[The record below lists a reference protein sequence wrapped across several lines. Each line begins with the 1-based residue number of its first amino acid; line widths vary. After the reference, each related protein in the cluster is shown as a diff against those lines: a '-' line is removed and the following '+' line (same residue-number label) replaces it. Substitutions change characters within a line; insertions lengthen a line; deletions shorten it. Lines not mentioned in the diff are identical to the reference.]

1 MRLIEKGRSREQL
14 QYFRPMESPVRAS
27 DREIDPDALAAF
39 TFQVWNYKQGQMVS
53 LMIQL
58 GDRLGL
64 YGALDGAGPVS
75 ADELSA
81 RTGLHPRWLLEW
93 LRGQAAARLVE
104 HHSGDRFELTPE
116 AALVLARADEVTFAA
131 AAFDEERPA
140 DYVDRLSGA
149 FRSGIGLTYD
159 DLGRGCA
166 HHVERMLGPV
176 TRALLV
182 PVVIPALDGVQAKLE
197 GGAMVA
203 DVGCGAGLALEL
215 LAQAF
220 PQSQFHGY
228 DLSRHA
234 IETAR
239 DRMTRAGLVNVEFH
253 HDRAEDISHD
263 LSFDLVLTFDCMHD
277 MTRPDR
283 AIDAIRRSLKPD
295 GTWLIKDI
303 RSAPDFADN
312 LKNPML
318 ALMYASSVA
327 TCMSSAMSEPDGL
340 GLGTLGF
347 NAEVAEAMVR
357 AGGFT
362 GFRVHDFPDKANL
375 YYEVRI

>member
-1 MRLIEKGRSREQL
+1 
-14 QYFRPMESPVRAS
+14 MEPTVIGP
-27 DREIDPDALAAF
+27 DRDVDPDALAAI

-64 YGALDGAGPVS
+64 YAALDGAGPTTV
-75 ADELSA
+75 DELA
-81 RTGLHPRWLLEW
+81 TRTGLHARWLLEW

-104 HHSGDRFELTPE
+104 RHPDDRYELTPE
-116 AALVLARADEVTFAA
+116 AAMVLARADEVTFAA
-131 AAFDEERPA
+131 AAFDEERPG
-140 DYVDRLSGA
+140 DYIDRLSDA

-166 HHVERMLGPV
+166 HHVERMLGPF

-182 PVVIPALDGVQAKLE
+182 PVVIPALDGVEAKLE
-197 GGAMVA
+197 RGAVVA

-215 LAQAF
+215 LAEAF
-220 PQSQFHGY
+220 PRSQFHGY

-234 IETAR
+234 IDTGR
-239 DRMTRAGLVNVEFH
+239 DRVARAGLVNVEFH
-253 HDRAEDISHD
+253 NDRAEDLSPD
-263 LSFDLVLTFDCMHD
+263 LAFDLVLTFDCMHD

-283 AIDAIRRSLKPD
+283 AIDAIRRSLKSD

-303 RSAPDFADN
+303 RSAPSFTDN

-347 NAEVAEAMVR
+347 NPEVAESMVR
-357 AGGFT
+357 AGGFSH
-362 GFRVHDFPDKANL
+362 FRVHDFPDKANL

>member
-1 MRLIEKGRSREQL
+1 MK
-14 QYFRPMESPVRAS
+14 YVHPMESTAIGP
-27 DREIDPDALAAF
+27 DRGVDPDALAAI

-75 ADELSA
+75 VDDLAS

-104 HHSGDRFELTPE
+104 RHPDDRYELTPE
-116 AALVLARADEVTFAA
+116 AALVLARAEEVTFAA
-131 AAFDEERPA
+131 AAFDEARPV
-140 DYVDRLSGA
+140 DYVDRLSDA

-182 PVVIPALDGVQAKLE
+182 PVVIPALDGVLAKLE
-197 GGAMVA
+197 SGAVVA

-220 PQSQFHGY
+220 PRSQFHGY

-234 IETAR
+234 IETGR
-239 DRMTRAGLVNVEFH
+239 DRMARAGLVNVEFH
-253 HDRAEDISHD
+253 NDRAEDLSPD
-263 LSFDLVLTFDCMHD
+263 LAFDLVLTFDCMHD

-283 AIDAIRRSLKPD
+283 AVDAIRRSLKSD

-303 RSAPDFADN
+303 RSAPAFADN
-312 LKNPML
+312 MKNPML

-347 NAEVAEAMVR
+347 NPEVAESMVR

-362 GFRVHDFPDKANL
+362 RFRVHDFPDKANL

>member
-1 MRLIEKGRSREQL
+1 
-14 QYFRPMESPVRAS
+14 MEETAERPVRDA
-27 DREIDPDALAAF
+27 DPDVLAAL
-39 TFQVWNYKQGQMVS
+39 TLRVWSFKQGQMVS

-64 YGALDGAGPVS
+64 YAALDGAGPLS
-75 ADELSA
+75 ADELAA
-81 RTGLHPRWLLEW
+81 RTGLHRRWLLEW
-93 LRGQAAARLVE
+93 LRGQVAARLLE
-104 HHSGDRFELTPE
+104 HHDDDRFELSPE
-116 AALVLARADEVTFAA
+116 AALLLAREGEVTFAA
-131 AAFDEERPA
+131 AAFDEERPPG
-140 DYVDRLSGA
+140 YVDRLCDA
-149 FRSGIGLTYD
+149 FHSGIGLTYD

-182 PVVIPALDGVQAKLE
+182 PVVIPALDGVHDKLE
-197 GGAMVA
+197 RGAVVA
-203 DVGCGAGLALEL
+203 DVGCGSGLALEL
-215 LAQAF
+215 LAHAY
-220 PQSQFHGY
+220 PRSQFLGY

-234 IETAR
+234 IETGR
-239 DRMTRAGLVNVEFH
+239 DRMGRAGLGNVEFH
-253 HDRAEDISHD
+253 NERAENLPPH
-263 LSFDLVLTFDCMHD
+263 LAFDLVLTFDCMHD

-283 AIDAIRRSLKPD
+283 AVAAIRRSLKAD

-303 RSAPDFADN
+303 RSAPSFADN
-312 LKNPML
+312 MKNPLL

-357 AGGFT
+357 AGGF
-362 GFRVHDFPDKANL
+362 GRFRVHDFADKANL

>member
-1 MRLIEKGRSREQL
+1 
-14 QYFRPMESPVRAS
+14 METTAIGPDGGVDA
-27 DREIDPDALAAF
+27 DALAAF
-39 TFQVWNYKQGQMVS
+39 TFHVWNFKQGQMVS

-64 YGALDGAGPVS
+64 YAALDGAGPVTAGEL
-75 ADELSA
+75 AD

-93 LRGQAAARLVE
+93 LRGQAAARLIDRDPD
-104 HHSGDRFELTPE
+104 DRFELSPA

-131 AAFDEERPA
+131 AAFDEARPV
-140 DYVDRLSGA
+140 DYVDRLGDA

-182 PVVIPALDGVQAKLE
+182 PVVIPALDGVQAKLDR
-197 GGAMVA
+197 GAVVA

-220 PQSQFHGY
+220 PRSQFHGY

-239 DRMTRAGLVNVEFH
+239 DRMVRAGLTNVEFH
-253 HDRAEDISHD
+253 HDRAEDLPSD
-263 LSFDLVLTFDCMHD
+263 AAFDLVLTFDCMHD

-283 AIDAIRRSLKPD
+283 AVAAIHRALKSE

-303 RSAPDFADN
+303 RSAPSFDDN

-347 NAEVAEAMVR
+347 NPTVAESMVR

-362 GFRVHDFPDKANL
+362 RFRVHDFPDRANL
-375 YYEVRI
+375 YYEVRN